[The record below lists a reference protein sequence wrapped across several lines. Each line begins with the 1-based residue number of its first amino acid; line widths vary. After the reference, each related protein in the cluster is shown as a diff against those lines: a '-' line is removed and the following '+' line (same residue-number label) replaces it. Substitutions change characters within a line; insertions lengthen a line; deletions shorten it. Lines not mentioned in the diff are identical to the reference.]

1 MIQTHTNVWIK
12 QCIKYGINCICIYL
26 PCTLHPLLLEKHP
39 DALLLCPRCGED
51 TQATVSQMVWANVS
65 QTNAKKHRSKLLQ
78 LKRLLHSLHLLL
90 TWLRLLRTLSTLCS
104 YLSCVMG
111 TRAYGRALNLILT
124 IHNGT
129 ANSKERRRSWMLSQP
144 SSMGECIRQVLEV
157 PFWPV
162 TREFMVLSYSH
173 ISLWY

>member
-1 MIQTHTNVWIK
+1 M
-12 QCIKYGINCICIYL
+12 CIYL

-39 DALLLCPRCGED
+39 DALLLCPRCSED
-51 TQATVSQMVWANVS
+51 TQATVSQMFWASVS
-65 QTNAKKHRSKLLQ
+65 QTNAKKHCIKLLQ

-90 TWLRLLRTLSTLCS
+90 TWLRLLRTLSAPCS

-111 TRAYGRALNLILT
+111 TRAYGWALHLILT
-124 IHNGT
+124 MPNGT
-129 ANSKERRRSWMLSQP
+129 ANSKERRRNGMLSQP
-144 SSMGECIRQVLEV
+144 SSMGECMRQVLEV

-173 ISLWY
+173 ISLWC